1 MPKFTEE
8 QKRIAMLLLHEP
20 KTIEELNKQLNLP
33 YNKLSEELKEM
44 LKKEVITKEGFPTK
58 YKLKENIA
66 DEVLRRKKVSETDD
80 SALRLRAY
88 IEMQA
93 IEETLLKKNMDKIA
107 AAMQKE
113 TVFTVYSLEK
123 AKVSQQEESAQ
134 QQGYYSAYI
143 EVNLSVKDFASL
155 IKFMFFYSPS
165 SIEVIKPEK
174 VYFSAHDLQDGLIDM
189 TDMINKYS
197 NYIAKAMNKEELE
210 KFHDKLYR

>member
-8 QKRIAMLLLHEP
+8 QKRIAMLLWHEP

-66 DEVLRRKKVSETDD
+66 EEVLRRKKVSETDD

-107 AAMQKE
+107 EAMQKE

-123 AKVSQQEESAQ
+123 AKVSQQEE
-134 QQGYYSAYI
+134 YYSSYI

-155 IKFMFFYSPS
+155 IKFMFFYAPS
-165 SIEVIKPEK
+165 SIEVLKPEK
-174 VYFSAHDLQDGLIDM
+174 VSFSAHDLQDGLIDM

-197 NYIAKAMNKEELE
+197 NYIAKSMNKEELE

>member
-66 DEVLRRKKVSETDD
+66 EEVLRRKKVSETDD

-107 AAMQKE
+107 EAMQKE

-123 AKVSQQEESAQ
+123 AKVSQQEE
-134 QQGYYSAYI
+134 YYSSYI

-155 IKFMFFYSPS
+155 IKFMFFYAPS
-165 SIEVIKPEK
+165 SIEVLKPEK
-174 VYFSAHDLQDGLIDM
+174 VSFSAHDLQDGLIDM

-197 NYIAKAMNKEELE
+197 NYIAKSMNKEELE